1 MENFRC
7 LTRDSNNKAVYGPWD
22 RSNVVEMGGQQ
33 GPGRRRHPLVYCQD
47 AHHSLAE
54 EVHDYCERLRN
65 YLVAEELQGRRG
77 WVWSPATI
85 VSPLGAPIVV
95 KYKPGSLAA
104 EQYGS
109 QLVHV
114 LCVVPDTQD
123 AMRFL
128 MGMGQLIG

>member
-1 MENFRC
+1 M
-7 LTRDSNNKAVYGPWD
+7 
-22 RSNVVEMGGQQ
+22 
-33 GPGRRRHPLVYCQD
+33 
-47 AHHSLAE
+47 AE
-54 EVHDYCERLRN
+54 K
-65 YLVAEELQGRRG
+65 LQGRRG

-85 VSPLGAPIVV
+85 VVRLSSEFCHPVLTMLCPSLQSPLGAPIVV

-109 QLVHV
+109 QLVHA
-114 LCVVPDTQD
+114 LYAVPDTQD